1 MTWKNK
7 TQQSSVCT
15 EKQEGANRLNCF
27 ETTFLDEFII
37 YL

>member
-15 EKQEGANRLNCF
+15 EEKEEDKQLNCF
-27 ETTFLDEFII
+27 DRTFLD
-37 YL
+37 

>member
-15 EKQEGANRLNCF
+15 EEKEGAKPLNCLTENF
-27 ETTFLDEFII
+27 
-37 YL
+37 